1 MARFLREGPCRDCG
15 GTRLSEVARQPQV
28 RGINLAQAAAMT
40 LGEAI
45 EWVRGVPASLPA
57 EMQPM
62 AVDICDSFLSTARRL
77 VDLGLDYLSLDRAG
91 ATLSTGE
98 RQRVQLARVVRNR
111 STGVLY
117 VLDEPSI
124 GLHPANVDGL
134 VGVMRDLVDDGNTV
148 VVVDH
153 DTRVLAEADY
163 LVEMGPVAGAGGGN
177 VIATGTVDEV
187 EQSQGSRIAPFL
199 RAESKRLR
207 PQVSDEEMFD
217 RGHIRMATDAI
228 HTVKPLEVDI
238 PRGRLVAVTGVS
250 GSGKTTLV
258 LETLIPALKAQ
269 AAGERLPGHVRWV
282 DAEGIARAN
291 LIDATPIGANVRS
304 TVATYADIHDEL
316 RRAFAR
322 TPEAKAAGYKA
333 GAFSYNTGALRCP
346 TCDGTGSISL
356 DVQFLPDVEIVC
368 PTCRGS
374 RYADAASH
382 IHREGKDGSLLTLPQ
397 LMDMSV
403 DEALDA
409 TVGLKKVQARLQTLH
424 DLGLGYLTLGE
435 PTPALSGGEAQRLK
449 LASEMGRVQDD
460 AVFVFDEPTIGLH
473 PLDVQVLLSV
483 FDGLVAKGATVVV
496 IEHDLDLI
504 RNADYV
510 IDMGPGGG
518 DAGGQIVFAG
528 TPADIAACSKS
539 ITGCY
544 L

>member
-1 MARFLREGPCRDCG
+1 
-15 GTRLSEVARQPQV
+15 
-28 RGINLAQAAAMT
+28 MT

-258 LETLIPALKAQ
+258 LETLIPALKARQ
-269 AAGERLPGHVRWV
+269 PASA
-282 DAEGIARAN
+282 
-291 LIDATPIGANVRS
+291 
-304 TVATYADIHDEL
+304 
-316 RRAFAR
+316 
-322 TPEAKAAGYKA
+322 
-333 GAFSYNTGALRCP
+333 
-346 TCDGTGSISL
+346 
-356 DVQFLPDVEIVC
+356 
-368 PTCRGS
+368 CRGTCV
-374 RYADAASH
+374 
-382 IHREGKDGSLLTLPQ
+382 GSMPRALP
-397 LMDMSV
+397 
-403 DEALDA
+403 
-409 TVGLKKVQARLQTLH
+409 VQ
-424 DLGLGYLTLGE
+424 
-435 PTPALSGGEAQRLK
+435 
-449 LASEMGRVQDD
+449 
-460 AVFVFDEPTIGLH
+460 I
-473 PLDVQVLLSV
+473 
-483 FDGLVAKGATVVV
+483 
-496 IEHDLDLI
+496 
-504 RNADYV
+504 
-510 IDMGPGGG
+510 
-518 DAGGQIVFAG
+518 
-528 TPADIAACSKS
+528 
-539 ITGCY
+539 
-544 L
+544 